1 MIRAALVAFAMLL
14 FGWAAV
20 TVVDDIA
27 RNHSEA
33 AAEAVAQE
41 GLRDR
46 AQRLERALQDL
57 LADSA
62 TVAGRLAADPN
73 LPPEALRQIA
83 VGVSR
88 DKPWVV
94 SVVLARDLSVYFVH
108 PLAGNEAVLGLN
120 FAYRPEFIGG
130 VRRAIA
136 LRSGVVTGPARLVQ
150 SQRQGLIIRHPIFS
164 AAATGAPGAFWGLV
178 SVAVDME
185 SLFRHAGLI
194 EPDAVYELAIRGRGA
209 DVVGEGA
216 TFFGDPE
223 VFERRHA
230 AIDVPLPD
238 GKWRIAAALK
248 PERIHDP
255 AVSRRIQWIG
265 GLATAAAA
273 AWVFFVVRRRDRRDD
288 DRFAAED
295 DGGAHGAG
303 RMARGVGR
311 LVALRSFLATA
322 LLTVLLPLLGAVGW
336 AAYRAT
342 DELVDEYAARVTD
355 EVGDRVRSQA
365 AAFFETPLKVV
376 SFNVELARAG
386 LINPAEPERLTAN
399 FLIQLRQQ
407 PALTFVSLGGAEGDY
422 YSAGRPPQG
431 TDRNLR
437 ILRARVADDRQM
449 RIFGVDDANRPS
461 ELVSLGASYFDARER
476 PWFRTAA
483 ASGAIGWYPPYRY
496 EVNDDRGDF
505 TGLGMG
511 MSAPLY
517 DAKGVFL
524 GVFAADVALAQLS
537 ELLRA
542 AADDAGGAVFLA
554 DSEGALLAT
563 SADAPIYRLDGEA
576 LVRLLAR
583 DSADPVIR
591 AAARAAQADGQP
603 EGRAAVEVD
612 GERLLTQWRRLQLL
626 SGPALTIG
634 VVLPESRFVGP
645 QRRAAS
651 DALALAAAILALAV
665 LIAVAAA
672 DKVSAPLSALSRWAG
687 RLAAGEWSP
696 PPRAGGSIREL
707 STLVRA
713 LADMSGRLQS
723 YTQELE
729 LRVVERTEALEAANR
744 QLEILSVTDPLTGL
758 ANRRRFDAVLA
769 TECARAARSGQPVAL
784 LMMDVDHFKNFNDE
798 YGHQAGDGCLRQ
810 VAAALRACARRAGD
824 LPARYGGEEFA
835 VIAAGTDAVAALA
848 LAEKMRRHIEALEI
862 AHRDAPAGVV
872 TISIGVASGRCSP
885 DELLRDADRA
895 LYRAK
900 QAGRNR
906 VAGAE
911 ETSAPTP
918 A

>member
-1 MIRAALVAFAMLL
+1 MMRAALVAVAMLL
-14 FGWAAV
+14 FGWAAT
-20 TVVDDIA
+20 TVADDIA
-27 RNHSEA
+27 RNRSEA
-33 AAEAVAQE
+33 AAEAAAQE

-57 LADSA
+57 LVDAA
-62 TVAGRLAADPN
+62 NVAGRLAADPD
-73 LPPEALRQIA
+73 LPPDALRGIA
-83 VGVSR
+83 AEVSR
-88 DKPWVV
+88 EKPWVV
-94 SVVLARDLSVYFVH
+94 SVVLARDFTVYFVH

-150 SQRQGLIIRHPIFS
+150 SQRQGLIIRHPIFRAS
-164 AAATGAPGAFWGLV
+164 ADGGQGAFWGLV

-185 SLFRHAGLI
+185 NLFRHAGLI
-194 EPDAVYELAIRGRGA
+194 EPDAAYDLAIRGRGA
-209 DVVGEGA
+209 DIVGEGA
-216 TFFGDPE
+216 TFFGDAE
-223 VFERRHA
+223 VFERPHA
-230 AIDVPLPD
+230 AVDVPLPD

-255 AVSRRIQWIG
+255 AVSRRIYLTG
-265 GLATAAAA
+265 GLATVAAA
-273 AWVFFVVRRRDRRDD
+273 AWAFFIVRRRDRRDD
-288 DRFAAED
+288 DRFAAAVD
-295 DGGAHGAG
+295 DHGGGDAAG
-303 RMARGVGR
+303 GR
-311 LVALRSFLATA
+311 VALRSFLAAA
-322 LLTVLLPLLGAVGW
+322 LLAVLLPLLTAAGW

-342 DELVDEYAARVTD
+342 GELVDEYAARVTD
-355 EVGDRVRSQA
+355 EVGDRVRSQV
-365 AAFFETPLKVV
+365 AAFFEAPLKVV
-376 SFNVELARAG
+376 SFNIELARAG
-386 LINPAEPERLTAN
+386 LIDPAEPERLTAN

-407 PALTFVSLGGAEGDY
+407 PVLTFVSMGASNGEY
-422 YSAGRPPQG
+422 YAAGRPSQG

-437 ILRARVADDRQM
+437 ILRARIADDRQM

-461 ELVSLGASYFDARER
+461 DLVSLGASHFDARDR
-476 PWFRTAA
+476 PWFKTAA
-483 ASGAIGWYPPYRY
+483 ASGAIGWYPPYQY
-496 EVNDDRGDF
+496 AVKDDRGDYA
-505 TGLGMG
+505 GLGMG
-511 MSAPLY
+511 VSAPLY
-517 DAKGVFL
+517 DAQGAFL
-524 GVFAADVALAQLS
+524 GVVSADVALEQLGA
-537 ELLRA
+537 LLRA
-542 AADDAGGAVFLA
+542 EAAAAGGAVFLTEA
-554 DSEGALLAT
+554 DGALLAT
-563 SADAPIYRLDGEA
+563 SADAPIYRLDGGA
-576 LVRLLAR
+576 LVRLTAR
-583 DSADPVIR
+583 DSADPATR
-591 AAARAAQADGQP
+591 AAAVAALANGQP
-603 EGRAAVEVD
+603 EGRSVVTVN

-634 VVLPESRFVGP
+634 VALPESRFVGP
-645 QRRAAS
+645 LRGAVGE
-651 DALALAAAILALAV
+651 ALALAAAILALAV

-707 STLVRA
+707 SSLARA
-713 LADMSGRLQS
+713 LADMSGRLQA
-723 YTQELE
+723 YTKELE

-784 LMMDVDHFKNFNDE
+784 LMLDVDHFKNFNDQ
-798 YGHQAGDGCLRQ
+798 YGHQAGDGCLRH

-835 VIAAGTDAVAALA
+835 LIAAGTDAAAALA
-848 LAEKMRRHIEALEI
+848 LSEKIRRQIEAMGI
-862 AHRDAPAGVV
+862 AHNDAPAGVV
-872 TISIGVASGRCSP
+872 TISIGVASGRGSP

-911 ETSAPTP
+911 ETPAP

>member
-1 MIRAALVAFAMLL
+1 MIRAALVALAMLL

-27 RNHSEA
+27 RNRSEA
-33 AAEAVAQE
+33 AAEAAAQE
-41 GLRDR
+41 DLRDR
-46 AQRLERALQDL
+46 ARRLERALQDL
-57 LADSA
+57 LADA
-62 TVAGRLAADPN
+62 AMVAGRLAAAPD

-83 VGVSR
+83 VAVSHH
-88 DKPWVV
+88 KPWVV
-94 SVVLARDLSVYFVH
+94 SVVLARDLSVYFVY

-164 AAATGAPGAFWGLV
+164 PAVNGAQGAFWGLV

-185 SLFRHAGLI
+185 TLFRHAGLI
-194 EPDAVYELAIRGRGA
+194 EPDAAYELAIRGRGA

-216 TFFGDPE
+216 TFFGDAN
-223 VFERRHA
+223 VFERPHA
-230 AIDVPLPD
+230 AVDVPLPD

-273 AWVFFVVRRRDRRDD
+273 AWAFFIIRSRDRRDD
-288 DRFAAED
+288 DRFAAVD
-295 DGGAHGAG
+295 DGGAHGA
-303 RMARGVGR
+303 GR
-311 LVALRSFLATA
+311 LVALRSFLAAA
-322 LLTVLLPLLGAVGW
+322 LLAVLLPLLVAVGW
-336 AAYRAT
+336 AAFRAT
-342 DELVDEYAARVTD
+342 GELVDEYAARVTD
-355 EVGDRVRSQA
+355 EVGDRVRSQV

-386 LINPAEPERLTAN
+386 LINPADPERLTAS

-407 PALTFVSLGGAEGDY
+407 PALTFVSLGDGEGEY

-461 ELVSLGASYFDARER
+461 DLVSLGASYFDARER
-476 PWFRTAA
+476 PWFRTAV
-483 ASGAIGWYPPYRY
+483 ASGAIGWYPPFRY
-496 EVNDDRGDF
+496 EVNDERGDF
-505 TGLGMG
+505 TGLGIG

-517 DAKGVFL
+517 DASGVFL
-524 GVFAADVALAQLS
+524 GVVAADVALAQLS

-554 DSEGALLAT
+554 DNEGALLAT

-583 DSADPVIR
+583 DSADPITS
-591 AAARAAQADGQP
+591 AAARAAQANGQP
-603 EGRAAVEVD
+603 EGRAVVTVN

-634 VVLPESRFVGP
+634 VALPESRFVGP
-645 QRRAAS
+645 QRSAAG

-713 LADMSGRLQS
+713 LAEMSGRLQA
-723 YTQELE
+723 YTKELE

-744 QLEILSVTDPLTGL
+744 QLEILSVTDPLTEL

-769 TECARAARSGQPVAL
+769 TECARAARSGQAVAL

-835 VIAAGTDAVAALA
+835 VIAAGTDAVAARA

-872 TISIGVASGRCSP
+872 TISVGVASGRCSP
-885 DELLRDADRA
+885 DELLREADRA

-900 QAGRNR
+900 QTGRNR